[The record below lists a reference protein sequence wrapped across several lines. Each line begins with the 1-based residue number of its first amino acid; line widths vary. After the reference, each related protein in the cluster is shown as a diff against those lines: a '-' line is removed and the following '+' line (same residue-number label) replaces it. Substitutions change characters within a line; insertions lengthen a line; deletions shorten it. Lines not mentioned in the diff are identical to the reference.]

1 MSYVRLLFESMNLM
15 PKKKVRLW
23 RGIAADLYDEY
34 EPGKIITWWSVSST
48 TSDEGV
54 ARSFMSQLGGVAS
67 LIVLDTHSAID
78 ITPLSVYP
86 NEKES
91 LLAPGTRLKVISRK
105 REGNVNELHVEE
117 VDSAVEPRPE
127 PTAEDTAVPDDEWEL
142 PEAARR
148 EAEQVER
155 VRALMSR
162 LRAYYEHWAARHG
175 DPATQA
181 VCRDKSGD
189 VATLERVAR
198 RYINRSEV
206 GALFAAL
213 ERKYG
218 PELASAQT
226 STSSSGGGEAAAAGL
241 VAPSQPM
248 QNG

>member
-54 ARSFMSQLGGVAS
+54 ARGFMSQLGGVAS

-127 PTAEDTAVPDDEWEL
+127 PTAEDAAVPDDEW
-142 PEAARR
+142 AA
-148 EAEQVER
+148 EPSPYSGFSVE
-155 VRALMSR
+155 
-162 LRAYYEHWAARHG
+162 
-175 DPATQA
+175 PA
-181 VCRDKSGD
+181 KS
-189 VATLERVAR
+189 
-198 RYINRSEV
+198 NRSTCKGCGVKIEKGEV
-206 GALFAAL
+206 RIGCEL
-213 ERKYG
+213 EDMDGDYG
-218 PELASAQT
+218 GHTITQWRHVNCVKASWVQSLDELAGL
-226 STSSSGGGEAAAAGL
+226 SSLNKAGKKM
-241 VAPSQPM
+241 VQDWYTAKK
-248 QNG
+248 